1 MELTLSFRATREIHP
16 TLLGGCRL
24 PHRTKVCQKLAGR
37 DYKDTDQANKVG
49 KVPEPV
55 PLIYDAFARNG
66 ATHQSVSPKK
76 PPVINDY
83 GKLKTITETIALH
96 LAQESYT
103 ASSMRSGRRDGKLS
117 CIPMLVLDGIPIAL
131 GGIVNTSFYDQR
143 RDGLDWY

>member
-16 TLLGGCRL
+16 TLLGGRRL

-49 KVPEPV
+49 KVPEPF

-76 PPVINDY
+76 PSVINDY

-96 LAQESYT
+96 LAQDYLIQLRLCAAVGVMGSYRAFLCWSWT
-103 ASSMRSGRRDGKLS
+103 EYLS
-117 CIPMLVLDGIPIAL
+117 RWEAL
-131 GGIVNTSFYDQR
+131 
-143 RDGLDWY
+143 